1 MTPARR
7 WIVACVLVG
16 LALRVAF
23 ALLYWVNQPLT
34 HDEREY
40 LALGRSLARGD
51 GFRYPADE
59 PPPGTGQQFG
69 RAPGYPVFLA
79 ALGVREPSEHVPRRV
94 QIVQSALGAVGI
106 WLMAAIAGRAAGP
119 RAAGAAA
126 AIAAIYPPL
135 VWMPS

>member
-1 MTPARR
+1 
-7 WIVACVLVG
+7 
-16 LALRVAF
+16 
-23 ALLYWVNQPLT
+23 QPLT

-69 RAPGYPVFLA
+69 RTPGYPVFLA
-79 ALGVREPSEHVPRRV
+79 ALGVGEPSEHVPRRV
-94 QIVQSALGAVGI
+94 QIAQSALGAAGI
-106 WLMAAIAGRAAGP
+106 WLMAALAGRAAGA
-119 RAAGAAA
+119 RDARAAA

-135 VWMPS
+135 VWIPSYALSETLFSTLALAAALALQEVGDRKAV